1 MTRILLIGAGGQ
13 VGFELRRTLSPL
25 GLLTALDRRDVD
37 LANADALRAC
47 VRAERYDL
55 IVNAAAFTAVD
66 RAEQEPEVARAI
78 NAEAPAILAEAAVRA
93 QAVLVHFSTDYVFD
107 GRARRPYVEE
117 DVPNP
122 LGVYGRTKLE
132 GDRAIEASG
141 ADHLIFRTSWV
152 YGNRGRNFLL
162 TILRLARE
170 RPELKVVDDQLGA
183 PTWSRMIAEATAAVL
198 AQCRFGARRIG
209 RDMAEVG
216 GLYNLAAGG
225 QTSWAGFAASIVE
238 RAGASPGAP
247 RPRVS
252 PIPTSE
258 YPLPAARPA
267 YSVLS
272 QEKLDRV
279 FGVRLPEWAQSLE
292 DCFTERASGL
302 A

>member
-1 MTRILLIGAGGQ
+1 MSRILLLGAGGQ

-25 GLLTALDRRDVD
+25 GSLTALGRQHVD
-37 LANADALRAC
+37 LADADALRVC
-47 VRAERYDL
+47 VCADRYDL

-66 RAEQEPEVARAI
+66 RAEQEPETARAI
-78 NAEAPAILAEAAVRA
+78 NAQAPAILAEAAVR
-93 QAVLVHFSTDYVFD
+93 QKAVLVHFSTDYVFD

-117 DVPNP
+117 DVPTP
-122 LGVYGRTKLE
+122 LGVYGHTKRE

-141 ADHLIFRTSWV
+141 ARHLIFRTSWV

-170 RPELKVVDDQLGA
+170 RPELKVVDDQIGA

-198 AQCRFGARRIG
+198 AQCRFGSRGVG
-209 RDMAEVG
+209 RDMEEVG
-216 GLYNLAAGG
+216 GLYNVAAGG

-238 RAGASPGAP
+238 HAGTSPGAP
-247 RPRVS
+247 RPRVT

-279 FGVRLPEWAQSLE
+279 FGVRLPGWAQSLE
-292 DCFTERASGL
+292 DCFAERSQGFA
-302 A
+302 